1 MRRLRHSTVVPRSGR
16 DSTGRSRLSPPAV
29 RCAGLEVELDYE
41 PVLRGVDLEIAAG
54 RVTVLAGASGSG
66 KTTLIKHV
74 LGLLPPDEGTVLIGD
89 QDVWRSNPATLLEL
103 RRNLSALH
111 GGSTVYEGSI
121 FASVTIREN
130 LLTRLHE
137 KVTNPSVAA
146 GGSGGQTNN
155 PYVRLYVERL
165 PQVQALPELT
175 EQAED
180 WLERFDLLE
189 VADLIPCEASAGQR
203 RRAALASALAVDA
216 PLYVLDDPDGA
227 LDAHHRK
234 VIVDALSATRARTG
248 ATMLIATHDLALAR
262 AVADDVAVLSGGR
275 IVFHGDPDAALNS
288 LEQWYRHD
296 VGVSDSTETNPT
308 VPATS
313 RRG

>member
-1 MRRLRHSTVVPRSGR
+1 MRRLRRPAVAPGAGDGRAIEGVRSA
-16 DSTGRSRLSPPAV
+16 PAV
-29 RCAGLEVELDYE
+29 RCVGLEVELDYE
-41 PVLRGVDLEIAAG
+41 PVLRGADLEVAPG
-54 RVTVLAGASGSG
+54 RVCVLVGASGCG
-66 KTTLIKHV
+66 KTTLIRHV

-89 QDVWRSNPATLLEL
+89 EDVWRSDPATLLEI

-137 KVTNPSVAA
+137 KLTNPSVAT
-146 GGSGGQTNN
+146 GGSGGHINN

-165 PQVQALPELT
+165 PVVRALPELA
-175 EQAED
+175 ERAED

-189 VADLIPCEASAGQR
+189 VADLLPCEVSAGQR

-227 LDAHHRK
+227 LDAFHRNA
-234 VIVDALSATRARTG
+234 VVEALRATRARTG
-248 ATMLIATHDLALAR
+248 ATMLIATHDLSLAH

-275 IVFHGDPDAALNS
+275 IVFRGAPDVALRS
-288 LEQWYRHD
+288 LGGWYRAD
-296 VGVSDSTETNPT
+296 IGASVEPDLGPS
-308 VPATS
+308 AT
-313 RRG
+313 RRPG